1 MPATGKH
8 RRPKSRSISR
18 GFAAAGTGGAAL
30 ALPLLGAAGAHAAG
44 APATAPAAV
53 PVQAPQVPASLRAAP
68 AAPRVTLTVYTV
80 VPGDYLSKIAE
91 RQHLSGGWQRLYAD
105 NREAVGSDPSLI
117 HPGLR
122 LTLGAKGAGESAPSR
137 AKAPV
142 EQSSAPAGSPDSAA
156 DSSADSASYS
166 SGGEAGIESEGDEA
180 SSGDNGSGRGVSDE
194 AGAPAAPAPEAPAE
208 QEQAA
213 APAPE
218 APAEQEQAAA
228 PASAGFVAPVSGG
241 ASTAYKTAGSM
252 WSSGYHTGVDFSAS
266 TGTTV
271 KAVGAGT
278 VVSAGWGGAYGNEV
292 VIRHADGKYSQYAH
306 LSQLSVSTGQSVT
319 AGQRVGL
326 SGATGNVT
334 GPHLHFEIR
343 TGPSYGSD
351 IDPLAYLRSKGVS
364 I

>member
-1 MPATGKH
+1 MHGTGKR

-30 ALPLLGAAGAHAAG
+30 ALPLLGATGAHAAG
-44 APATAPAAV
+44 VPAAAPAVAPALA
-53 PVQAPQVPASLRAAP
+53 AQVPASLQAAP
-68 AAPRVTLTVYTV
+68 AAAQSAPTVYTV

-91 RQHLSGGWQRLYAD
+91 RQHLTGGWEQLYAD
-105 NREAVGSDPSLI
+105 NLEAVGTDPSLI
-117 HPGLR
+117 HPGLE
-122 LTLGAKGAGESAPSR
+122 LTLGAKGAAP
-137 AKAPV
+137 AATAD
-142 EQSSAPAGSPDSAA
+142 SAPAETPKPAKKSASFGSSTSG
-156 DSSADSASYS
+156 DSSDSSD
-166 SGGEAGIESEGDEA
+166 GAGS
-180 SSGDNGSGRGVSDE
+180 SDE
-194 AGAPAAPAPEAPAE
+194 AAAPQDAAPEAPAE
-208 QEQAA
+208 QQGG
-213 APAPE
+213 
-218 APAEQEQAAA
+218 
-228 PASAGFVAPVSGG
+228 STSTGFVAPVGG
-241 ASTAYKTAGSM
+241 GTSTAYKTAGSM

-292 VIRHADGKYSQYAH
+292 VVRHADGKYSQYAH
-306 LSQLSVSTGQSVT
+306 LSQLSVSSGQSVT
-319 AGQRVGL
+319 AGQTLGL

-351 IDPLAYLRSKGVS
+351 IDPMAYLRSKGVS